1 MLAAGSFEAVQA
13 HATRQARQNGLATP
27 ALDMRLL
34 LQHASG
40 RDEAGLI
47 KAAHEKIDA
56 AAAQKFATLVAQR
69 FAGVPVSRLLGRREF
84 YGLSFELNKDTLDP
98 RPDSEVLV
106 QQAVL
111 RLKASHN
118 AAPRLLDLG
127 TGSGCLLLASLSVL
141 PHAKGLGVDISAGA
155 LRQARINAALLGLRG
170 RAHFRQS
177 NWFSALRKRNE
188 NFDCILANPPYIVAQ
203 DFTRLAVEVRDHDP
217 KRALLAP
224 KDKHVYAHIVQR
236 APDYLRSA
244 GWLGCEV
251 GAGQAAYVGRLMTQ
265 NGFDHVQSHADLSG
279 IERVVF
285 GQWAKK

>member
-1 MLAAGSFEAVQA
+1 MLAQGSFEAVQM
-13 HATRQARQNGLATP
+13 HATRQAQRKGLATP

-34 LQHASG
+34 LQEAAG
-40 RDEAGLI
+40 LDEAALI

-56 AAAQKFATLVAQR
+56 AAAKKFTALVAKR
-69 FAGVPVSRLLGRREF
+69 FNGVPVSRLLGRREF
-84 YGLSFELNKDTLDP
+84 YGLSFGLNKDTLDP

-106 QQAVL
+106 QEAVKKL
-111 RLKASHN
+111 SAHH
-118 AAPRLLDLG
+118 APRLLDLG
-127 TGSGCLLLASLSVL
+127 TGSGCLLLAALSDL
-141 PHAKGLGVDISAGA
+141 PNAKGLGVDISTGA
-155 LRQARINAALLGLRG
+155 VRQARINAALLGLRG
-170 RAHFRQS
+170 RAFFRPS
-177 NWFSALRKRNE
+177 NWFSALHKRNE

-203 DFTRLAVEVRDHDP
+203 DFNRLAVEVREYDP

-236 APDYLRSA
+236 APDYLRPA

-251 GAGQAAYVGRLMTQ
+251 GAGQAAYVERAMTQ
-265 NGFDHVQSHADLSG
+265 NGFGHVQTHGDLAG